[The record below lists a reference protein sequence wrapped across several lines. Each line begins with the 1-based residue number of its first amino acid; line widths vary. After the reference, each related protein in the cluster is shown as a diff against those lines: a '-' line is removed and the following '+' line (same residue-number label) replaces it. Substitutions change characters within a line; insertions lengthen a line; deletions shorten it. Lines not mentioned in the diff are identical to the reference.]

1 MLKTELIH
9 YGIEDLH
16 EVLAKRHSVP
26 TLVLFIHDELNSMTI
41 RSKRGRAYF
50 EKFFLGVVGV
60 YDSKITKKELRED
73 IEATK
78 KILKI

>member
-9 YGIEDLH
+9 YGIDDLY

-26 TLVLFIHDELNSMTI
+26 TMVIFIHNELNSMTI
-41 RSKRGRAYF
+41 RSKKGRTYF

-60 YDSKITKKELRED
+60 YDSKITKKELQED
-73 IEATK
+73 IDTTK
-78 KILKI
+78 QILKI